1 MKLNFTTLIYFK
13 KIVKHK
19 NITKAAKELNIA
31 QSSLS
36 RTIKNLEKEL
46 KVPLLMYN
54 GYEMLLTPYG
64 EKFLSHA
71 NTILNEISVF
81 QKEITM
87 IEKHSQKTVSLSI
100 RSASKLLPE
109 FLSQFKIQ
117 YPEINIK
124 IYSVSET
131 SISDHSKDIVDLEI
145 YSAINPKREKNT
157 ISLFTEPLLL
167 AVPSSSSLATM
178 KETKL
183 KDFKEHKF
191 ICSYPNQALREIV
204 NYYCKKVGFN
214 PQIAIESDSPETIS
228 EFIRVGLGI
237 ALIPKI
243 TWSRFCNS
251 EITLIPISDPVC
263 TRDIMLKWKN
273 SDNMSDSALLLKN
286 YICNNFPEYA
296 HGNLIISNKND

>member
-81 QKEITM
+81 QKEIMM

-145 YSAINPKREKNT
+145 YSAINPKKEKNT
-157 ISLFTEPLLL
+157 IFSVCRTVITRRPTQH
-167 AVPSSSSLATM
+167 SCCN
-178 KETKL
+178 KE
-183 KDFKEHKF
+183 
-191 ICSYPNQALREIV
+191 R
-204 NYYCKKVGFN
+204 
-214 PQIAIESDSPETIS
+214 
-228 EFIRVGLGI
+228 R
-237 ALIPKI
+237 KI
-243 TWSRFCNS
+243 KRFQR
-251 EITLIPISDPVC
+251 T
-263 TRDIMLKWKN
+263 
-273 SDNMSDSALLLKN
+273 
-286 YICNNFPEYA
+286 
-296 HGNLIISNKND
+296 

>member
-46 KVPLLMYN
+46 KVPLFRYN
-54 GYEMLLTPYG
+54 GYAMILTPYG
-64 EKFLSHA
+64 EMLLSHA
-71 NTILNEISVF
+71 DTILNEIATF
-81 QKEITM
+81 QKEISI
-87 IEKHSQKTVSLSI
+87 IEKRSQKTVSLSI
-100 RSASKLLPE
+100 RSASKLIPE
-109 FLSQFKIQ
+109 FLSQFKLQ

-124 IYSVSET
+124 IYS
-131 SISDHSKDIVDLEI
+131 ISDDSENEHEKELVDLEI
-145 YSAINPKREKNT
+145 YSELKKVKEKNSST
-157 ISLFTEPLLL
+157 LFTEPLLL
-167 AVPSSSSLATM
+167 AVPTNSPLANL
-178 KETKL
+178 KEVKL

-191 ICSYPNQALREIV
+191 ICSYPNQALRKVV
-204 NYYCKKVGFN
+204 NYYCKQVGFT

-243 TWSRFCNS
+243 TWSRFCNNG
-251 EITLIPISDPVC
+251 ITLIPITDPVC
-263 TRDIMLKWKN
+263 TRNIQFKWKD
-273 SDNMSDSALLLKN
+273 SSILSDSALLLRD

-296 HGNLIISNKND
+296 HSNFLISNK

>member
-46 KVPLLMYN
+46 KVPLFKYN
-54 GYEMLLTPYG
+54 GHAMILTPYG
-64 EKFLSHA
+64 EMLLSHA
-71 NTILNEISVF
+71 DVILNEISTF
-81 QKEITM
+81 QKEISL
-87 IEKHSQKTVSLSI
+87 IEKRSQKTVSLSI

-109 FLSQFKIQ
+109 FLSQFKLQ

-124 IYSVSET
+124 IYSVSDLSENE
-131 SISDHSKDIVDLEI
+131 HEQELVDLEI
-145 YSAINPKREKNT
+145 YSELHPIKNENT

-167 AVPSSSSLATM
+167 AVPSNSSLADL
-178 KETKL
+178 KDVKL
-183 KDFKEHKF
+183 KDFKDEKF
-191 ICSYPNQALREIV
+191 ICSYPNQALRNIV
-204 NYYCKKVGFN
+204 NYYCKQIGFT

-243 TWSRFCNS
+243 TWSRFCSNG
-251 EITLIPISDPVC
+251 ITLIPIVDPIC
-263 TRDIMLKWKN
+263 TRSIQFKWKN
-273 SDNMSDSALLLKN
+273 PSSMSDSAILLKN

-296 HGNLIISNKND
+296 HSNFIISNKK